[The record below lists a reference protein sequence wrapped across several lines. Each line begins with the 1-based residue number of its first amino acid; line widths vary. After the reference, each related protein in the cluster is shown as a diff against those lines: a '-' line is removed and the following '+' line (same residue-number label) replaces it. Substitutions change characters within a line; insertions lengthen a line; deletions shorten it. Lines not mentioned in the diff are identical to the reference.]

1 MPSTESTVRLSWP
14 GKINQIPKSVF
25 HREDIF
31 KAELER
37 IFHGPEWHPLAHA
50 CEVPKPGDF
59 KTMTLGEVPVLVV
72 HGDDGQLRVFAN
84 SCPHRGTQLKTCSRG
99 SATEIECPY
108 HRWAFNTRGDLL
120 GAPGMRDFPES
131 FRKEDYGLRPIRSA
145 QVYGIVFATL
155 SDSVADLDTYLGDTK
170 PYIARAM
177 GGDGRLKLL
186 GYQKVS
192 YSTNWKEY
200 ADNEGY
206 HAPLLHSAF
215 RLLKWQGGK
224 GEQFMTEN
232 AHKVIA
238 ADLAH
243 APDSGFLNDH
253 SLIQARDT
261 KTPPQ
266 STIVSLFPVSI
277 ILRHLDVMN
286 LRFAMP
292 ISADETEVHYAYF
305 AHDDD
310 DAEMAHHRLRQASN
324 LLGPSGLISLEDGAV
339 FNRLHVGA
347 HSQGNVAFQKGVRDG
362 MELPRV
368 LQQNDEA
375 GNLVRWE
382 HYREAMGFDRV

>member
-1 MPSTESTVRLSWP
+1 
-14 GKINQIPKSVF
+14 
-25 HREDIF
+25 
-31 KAELER
+31 
-37 IFHGPEWHPLAHA
+37 
-50 CEVPKPGDF
+50 
-59 KTMTLGEVPVLVV
+59 
-72 HGDDGQLRVFAN
+72 
-84 SCPHRGTQLKTCSRG
+84 
-99 SATEIECPY
+99 
-108 HRWAFNTRGDLL
+108 
-120 GAPGMRDFPES
+120 
-131 FRKEDYGLRPIRSA
+131 
-145 QVYGIVFATL
+145 
-155 SDSVADLDTYLGDTK
+155 
-170 PYIARAM
+170 
-177 GGDGRLKLL
+177 
-186 GYQKVS
+186 VS

-286 LRFAMP
+286 LRFAIP

-305 AHDDD
+305 AHEDD

-347 HSQGNVAFQKGVRDG
+347 HSQGNVAFQKGVRDS

-382 HYREAMGFDRV
+382 HYREAMGFERV